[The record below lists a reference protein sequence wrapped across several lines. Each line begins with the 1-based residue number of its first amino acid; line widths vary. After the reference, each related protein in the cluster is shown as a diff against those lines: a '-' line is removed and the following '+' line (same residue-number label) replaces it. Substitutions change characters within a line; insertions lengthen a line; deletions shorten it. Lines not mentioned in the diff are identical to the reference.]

1 LVDFLGDLRRTD
13 YCGSLRPSDEGRE
26 VVLMGWVQR
35 RRDHGGVIFVNLRDR
50 EGIVQV
56 VFNPEIN
63 LEVHAK
69 AHKVRNEYVLAV
81 MGDVALRPPES
92 INPDLDTGKIEV
104 LTRELRILSV
114 SENPPFLIEDNEEI
128 SENVRLRYRYLDL
141 RRPRLQRN
149 LILRHKVAKTVRAYL
164 DGQGF
169 LEIETPV
176 LTRSTPEGAR
186 DYLVPSRV
194 NPGRFYALPQ
204 SPQLFKQ
211 LLMVSGFDR
220 YFQIVKCFR
229 DEDLRMD
236 RQPEFTQIDIEMSF
250 VGAEDIQRMME
261 GMMAS
266 IFQEILERDLPIPF
280 PVLSYNEALD
290 RYGTDK
296 PDIRFGLELVEIS
309 TMAGESTFEILREVI
324 GEGGI
329 AKGITVKGGASLSRR
344 EVDEL
349 VAFAQEYGAQGM
361 SWVKMISEGWQSPI
375 AKFFNESLKNAITE
389 RMGAEKEDL
398 ILFAA
403 GGQEVVNHALTNL
416 RLHLGE
422 KLGLIPSDAHRFVW
436 IRDFPLFEY
445 SDEEGRFV
453 AVHHPF
459 TAPRDEDIP
468 RLEDHPED
476 VRALEDHPED
486 VRAKSYDL
494 VLNGVE
500 IGGGSIRN
508 HLMEVQSMV
517 FRKLGI
523 GEEEAKKRFGFLME
537 ALKYGPPPHGG
548 IAFGFDRIVMILSGS
563 ESIREVIAF
572 PKTQKATCSLTEAP
586 TEVDPKQ
593 LNELSIKVK
602 PIR

>member
-1 LVDFLGDLRRTD
+1 LVDFLGNLKRTD
-13 YCGSLRPSDEGRE
+13 YCGNLRPSDVGRE

-35 RRDHGGVIFVNLRDR
+35 RRDHGGVIFVDLRDR

-63 LEVHAK
+63 LEVHTK

-81 MGDVALRPPES
+81 KGNVALRPPES

-149 LILRHKVAKTVRAYL
+149 LILRHKVAKAVRAYL

-250 VGAEDIQRMME
+250 VGVEDIQRMTE

-266 IFQEILERDLPIPF
+266 IFQEILERDLPISF
-280 PVLSYNEALD
+280 PILSYNEALD

-329 AKGITVKGGASLSRR
+329 AKGITVKGGASLSRK

-375 AKFFNESLKNAITE
+375 AKFFDESLRNAITE
-389 RMGAEKEDL
+389 RMGAEKGDL
-398 ILFAA
+398 ILFVV
-403 GGQEVVNHALTNL
+403 GGQEVVNHALANL

-422 KLGLIPSDAHRFVW
+422 KLGLISSDAHRFVW

-459 TAPRDEDIP
+459 TAPRDEDIQM
-468 RLEDHPED
+468 
-476 VRALEDHPED
+476 LEDHPED

-517 FRKLGI
+517 FRNLGI

-572 PKTQKATCSLTEAP
+572 PKTQKATCPLTEAP

>member
-1 LVDFLGDLRRTD
+1 V
-13 YCGSLRPSDEGRE
+13 GRE

-35 RRDHGGVIFVNLRDR
+35 RRDHGGLIFVDLRDR
-50 EGIVQV
+50 QGIVQV
-56 VFNPEIN
+56 VFNPEVAP
-63 LEVHAK
+63 EAHAK
-69 AHKVRNEYVLAV
+69 AHGIRNEFVLAV
-81 MGDVALRPPES
+81 RGDVVMRPSEGV
-92 INPDLDTGKIEV
+92 NPGLNTGEIEV
-104 LTRELRILSV
+104 LTEELRILSV
-114 SENPPFLIEDNEEI
+114 SETPPFLIEDNGEI
-128 SENVRLRYRYLDL
+128 SENVRLKYRYLDL
-141 RRPRLQRN
+141 RRPRLQGN
-149 LILRHKVAKTVRAYL
+149 LILRHNVAKAVRTYL

-211 LLMVSGFDR
+211 LLMISGFDR

-250 VGAEDIQRMME
+250 VGVEDIRRTME

-266 IFQEILERDLPIPF
+266 IFKEVLERDLPIPF
-280 PVLSYNEALD
+280 PALSYDEALD

-296 PDIRFGLELVEIS
+296 PDIRFGMELMGIS
-309 TMAGESTFEILREVI
+309 DLARESTFELLREAI

-329 AKGITVKGGASLSRR
+329 AKGMTVKGGASLSRR

-349 VAFAQEYGAQGM
+349 VAFVQEHGAHGLG
-361 SWVKMISEGWQSPI
+361 WVKVVSEGWQSPI
-375 AKFFNESLKNAITE
+375 AKFLDESLKGAIAE
-389 RMGAEKEDL
+389 RMGAEKGDL
-398 ILFAA
+398 VLFVA
-403 GGQEVVNHALTNL
+403 GGQEVVNRALANL

-422 KLGLIPSDAHRFVW
+422 KLGLIPSDAYRFVW
-436 IRDFPLFEY
+436 VRDFPLLEY
-445 SDEEGRFV
+445 SEEEGRFL

-468 RLEDHPED
+468 M
-476 VRALEDHPED
+476 LEDHPED

-494 VLNGVE
+494 VLNGFE

-508 HLMEVQSMV
+508 HIMEVQSMV

-523 GEEEAKKRFGFLME
+523 GEEEASKRFGFLME
-537 ALKYGPPPHGG
+537 ALRYGPPPHGG

-563 ESIREVIAF
+563 DSIREVIAF
-572 PKTQKATCSLTEAP
+572 PKTQKATCPLTEAP
-586 TEVDPKQ
+586 TEVDSKQ
-593 LNELSIKVK
+593 LDELSIKVK
-602 PIR
+602 PAV

>member
-1 LVDFLGDLRRTD
+1 LVDFLGDLKRTD
-13 YCGSLRPSDEGRE
+13 YCGNLSPSDVGRE

-35 RRDHGGVIFVNLRDR
+35 RRDHGGVIFVDLRDR

-81 MGDVALRPPES
+81 KGDVALRPPES

-114 SENPPFLIEDNEEI
+114 SENPPFLIEDNGEI
-128 SENVRLRYRYLDL
+128 SENVRLKYRYLDL

-149 LILRHKVAKTVRAYL
+149 LILRHKVAKAVRAYL
-164 DGQGF
+164 DDHGF

-250 VGAEDIQRMME
+250 VGIEDIQRMME

-280 PVLSYNEALD
+280 PVLSYDEALD

-296 PDIRFGLELVEIS
+296 PDIRFGLELKEIS
-309 TMAGESTFEILREVI
+309 TMAGESKFEILREVI

-329 AKGITVKGGASLSRR
+329 AKGITVKGGASFSRR

-349 VAFAQEYGAQGM
+349 VAFAQEYGAQGL
-361 SWVKMISEGWQSPI
+361 SWIKIISEGWQSPI
-375 AKFFNESLKNAITE
+375 AKFFEESLRNAMTE
-389 RMGAEKEDL
+389 RMGAEKGDL
-398 ILFAA
+398 ILFVA
-403 GGQEVVNHALTNL
+403 GGQDIVNHALSTL

-422 KLGLIPSDAHRFVW
+422 KLGLIPSDAHRFAWV
-436 IRDFPLFEY
+436 RDFPLLEY

-468 RLEDHPED
+468 M
-476 VRALEDHPED
+476 LEDHPED

-494 VLNGVE
+494 VLNGIE

-548 IAFGFDRIVMILSGS
+548 IAFGFDRIIMILSGS

-572 PKTQKATCSLTEAP
+572 PKTQKATCPLTEAP

>member
-1 LVDFLGDLRRTD
+1 MVDFLGDLKRTD
-13 YCGSLRPSDEGRE
+13 YCGDLRPSDMGRE

-35 RRDHGGVIFVNLRDR
+35 RRDHGGLIFVDLRDR
-50 EGIVQV
+50 QGIVQV
-56 VFNPEIN
+56 VFNPEVDS
-63 LEVHAK
+63 EAHAK
-69 AHKVRNEYVLAV
+69 AHGIRNEFVLAV
-81 MGDVALRPPES
+81 RGHVAMRPSES
-92 INPDLDTGKIEV
+92 VNPDLDTGEVEV
-104 LTRELRILSV
+104 LTRELRILNV
-114 SENPPFLIEDNEEI
+114 SENPPFLIEDNIEI
-128 SENVRLRYRYLDL
+128 SENVRLKYRYLDL
-141 RRPRLQRN
+141 RRPRLQGN
-149 LILRHKVAKTVRAYL
+149 LILRHRVAKAVRTYL

-250 VGAEDIQRMME
+250 VGVEDIQRTMEEMMVF
-261 GMMAS
+261 
-266 IFQEILERDLPIPF
+266 IFREVRGIDLETPF
-280 PVLSYNEALD
+280 PSLRYDEALD
-290 RYGTDK
+290 RYGIDR
-296 PDIRFGLELVEIS
+296 PDIRFGLELREIS
-309 TMAGESTFEILREVI
+309 DLAGESKFEILREVI

-329 AKGITVKGGASLSRR
+329 VKGITVKGGAALSRR

-349 VAFAQEYGAQGM
+349 VAFAQEHGAHGL
-361 SWVKMISEGWQSPI
+361 SWVKMVSEGWQSPI
-375 AKFFNESLKNAITE
+375 AKFFQESLKNAIAG
-389 RMGAEKEDL
+389 RVGAEKGDL
-398 ILFAA
+398 ILFVA
-403 GGQEVVNHALTNL
+403 GGQEVVNRTLANL

-422 KLGLIPSDAHRFVW
+422 KLGLIPSDAYRFVW
-436 IRDFPLFEY
+436 VRDFPLLEY
-445 SDEEGRFV
+445 NEEEGRFV

-468 RLEDHPED
+468 MLEDHPE
-476 VRALEDHPED
+476 E

-494 VLNGVE
+494 VLNGME

-508 HLMEVQSMV
+508 HVREVQSIV

-523 GEEEAKKRFGFLME
+523 GEEEAKRRFGFLME
-537 ALKYGPPPHGG
+537 ALEYGTPPHGG

-572 PKTQKATCSLTEAP
+572 PKTQKATCPLTEAP
-586 TEVDPKQ
+586 TEVDSKQ
-593 LNELSIKVK
+593 LDELSIKVK
-602 PIR
+602 PIA

>member
-1 LVDFLGDLRRTD
+1 LVDFLGDLKRTD
-13 YCGSLRPSDEGRE
+13 YCGNLSPSDVGRE

-35 RRDHGGVIFVNLRDR
+35 RRDHGGVIFVDLRDR

-81 MGDVALRPPES
+81 KGDVALRPPES

-114 SENPPFLIEDNEEI
+114 SENPPFLIEDNGEI

-149 LILRHKVAKTVRAYL
+149 LILRHKVAKAVRAYL

-250 VGAEDIQRMME
+250 VGVEDIQRMME

-266 IFQEILERDLPIPF
+266 IFQEILERALPIPF
-280 PVLSYNEALD
+280 PVLSYDEALD

-296 PDIRFGLELVEIS
+296 PDIRFGLELKEIS
-309 TMAGESTFEILREVI
+309 KVAGESKFEILREVI

-329 AKGITVKGGASLSRR
+329 AKGLTVKGGASLSRR

-349 VAFAQEYGAQGM
+349 VAFAQEYGAQGL

-375 AKFFNESLKNAITE
+375 AKFFEESLRNAMTE
-389 RMGAEKEDL
+389 RMGAEKGDL
-398 ILFAA
+398 ILFVA
-403 GGQEVVNHALTNL
+403 GGQEVVNHTLANL

-422 KLGLIPSDAHRFVW
+422 KLGLIPSDAHRFAWV
-436 IRDFPLFEY
+436 RDFPLLEY

-459 TAPRDEDIP
+459 TAPRDEDISL
-468 RLEDHPED
+468 LEDHPED
-476 VRALEDHPED
+476 VK
-486 VRAKSYDL
+486 AKSYDL

-508 HLMEVQSMV
+508 HLVEVQSMV
-517 FRKLGI
+517 FRTLGI

-572 PKTQKATCSLTEAP
+572 PKTQKATCPLTEAP

-593 LNELSIKVK
+593 LNELSIRVK
-602 PIR
+602 PVH

>member
-13 YCGSLRPSDEGRE
+13 YCGGLRSSDTDRE
-26 VVLMGWVQR
+26 VILMGWVQR
-35 RRDHGGVIFVNLRDR
+35 RRDHGGVIFVDLRDR
-50 EGIVQV
+50 EGVVQV

-63 LEVHAK
+63 PEVHAK

-81 MGDVALRPPES
+81 KGDVAMRPPEG
-92 INPDLDTGKIEV
+92 INPDLDTGEVEV
-104 LTRELRILSV
+104 LTKELRILSV
-114 SENPPFLIEDNEEI
+114 SENPPFLIEDEGEI

-141 RRPRLQRN
+141 RRPRLQGN
-149 LILRHKVAKTVRAYL
+149 LILRHKVAKAVRTYL

-250 VGAEDIQRMME
+250 VGVDDVQRTME
-261 GMMAS
+261 GMMAF
-266 IFQEILERDLPIPF
+266 IFKEILEIDLPVPF
-280 PVLSYNEALD
+280 PVLGYDEALD

-296 PDIRFGLELVEIS
+296 PDIRFDLELVEIS
-309 TMAGESTFEILREVI
+309 DLAGESTFEIVREVV
-324 GEGGI
+324 GAGGI
-329 AKGITVKGGASLSRR
+329 AKGITVKGGATLSRR

-349 VAFAQEYGAQGM
+349 VAFAQEYGAQGL
-361 SWVKMISEGWQSPI
+361 SWVKMVSEGWQSPI
-375 AKFFNESLKNAITE
+375 AKFFDESSKSAISK
-389 RMGAEKEDL
+389 RMGAEKGDL
-398 ILFAA
+398 ILFVA
-403 GGQEVVNHALTNL
+403 GDRGVVNHTLTNL

-422 KLGLIPSDAHRFVW
+422 KLGLIPSNAYRFVW
-436 IRDFPLFEY
+436 VWDFPLLEY
-445 SDEEGRFV
+445 SEEEGRYV

-459 TAPRDEDIP
+459 TAPKDEDVP
-468 RLEDHPED
+468 MLEDHPE
-476 VRALEDHPED
+476 A

-494 VLNGVE
+494 VLNGIE

-508 HLMEVQSMV
+508 HSMEIQSMV

-523 GEEEAKKRFGFLME
+523 GDEDARKRFGFLME
-537 ALKYGPPPHGG
+537 ALRYGPPPHGG
-548 IAFGFDRIVMILSGS
+548 IAFGFDRIIMLLSKS
-563 ESIREVIAF
+563 DSIREVIAF
-572 PKTQKATCSLTEAP
+572 PKTQRATCPLTEAP

-593 LNELSIKVK
+593 LDELSIKMKRVT
-602 PIR
+602 

>member
-1 LVDFLGDLRRTD
+1 MVDFLGDLKRTD
-13 YCGSLRPSDEGRE
+13 YCGDLRPSDVGRE

-35 RRDHGGVIFVNLRDR
+35 RRDHGGVIFIDLRDR

-63 LEVHAK
+63 PEVHAK

-81 MGDVALRPPES
+81 KGDVARRPPES
-92 INPDLDTGKIEV
+92 LNPDLNTGEIEV
-104 LTRELRILSV
+104 LTNELRILSV
-114 SENPPFLIEDNEEI
+114 SENPPFLIEDNGEI

-141 RRPRLQRN
+141 RRPSLQRN
-149 LILRHKVAKTVRAYL
+149 LILRHKVAKAVRTYL

-220 YFQIVKCFR
+220 YFQIVRCFR

-250 VGAEDIQRMME
+250 VNGEDIQGTME
-261 GMMAS
+261 GMMAF
-266 IFQEILERDLPIPF
+266 IFKEILEKELPTPF
-280 PVLSYNEALD
+280 PVLGYDEALD

-296 PDIRFGLELVEIS
+296 PDTRFGLELTGIS
-309 TMAGESTFEILREVI
+309 DLVGESTFEIVKEVI

-329 AKGITVKGGASLSRR
+329 AKGITVKGGAALSRR

-349 VAFAQEYGAQGM
+349 VAFAQEYGAQGL
-361 SWVKMISEGWQSPI
+361 SWVKAVSGGWQSPI
-375 AKFFNESLKNAITE
+375 AKFFEKSLRNAITE
-389 RMGAEKEDL
+389 RMGVEEGDL
-398 ILFAA
+398 ILFAT
-403 GGQEVVNHALTNL
+403 GGQEVVNHVLANL

-422 KLGLIPSDAHRFVW
+422 KLGLIPSDAYRFVW
-436 IRDFPLFEY
+436 VRDFPLMEY
-445 SDEEGRFV
+445 SEEEGRFL

-459 TAPRDEDIP
+459 TAPREEDI
-468 RLEDHPED
+468 
-476 VRALEDHPED
+476 ALLGDHPED

-494 VLNGVE
+494 VLNGIE

-508 HLMEVQSMV
+508 HIMEVQSMV
-517 FRKLGI
+517 FGKLGI
-523 GEEEAKKRFGFLME
+523 GEEEAHRRFGFLME

-548 IAFGFDRIVMILSGS
+548 IAFGFDRIIMLLSHS
-563 ESIREVIAF
+563 DSIREVIAF
-572 PKTQKATCSLTEAP
+572 PKTQRATCPLTEAP

-593 LNELSIKVK
+593 LDELSIKVK
-602 PIR
+602 PVV

>member
-1 LVDFLGDLRRTD
+1 LVDFLGNLKRTD
-13 YCGSLRPSDEGRE
+13 YCGNLRPSDVGRE

-35 RRDHGGVIFVNLRDR
+35 RRDHGGVIFVDLRDR

-81 MGDVALRPPES
+81 KGDVALRPPES

-114 SENPPFLIEDNEEI
+114 SENPPFLIEDNGEI
-128 SENVRLRYRYLDL
+128 SENVRLKYRYLDL

-149 LILRHKVAKTVRAYL
+149 LILRHKVAKAVRAYL
-164 DGQGF
+164 DDHGF

-250 VGAEDIQRMME
+250 VGIEDIQRMME

-280 PVLSYNEALD
+280 PVLSYDEALD

-296 PDIRFGLELVEIS
+296 PDIRFGLELKEIS
-309 TMAGESTFEILREVI
+309 TMAGESKFEILREVI

-329 AKGITVKGGASLSRR
+329 AKGITVKGGASFSRR

-349 VAFAQEYGAQGM
+349 VAFAQEYGAQGL
-361 SWVKMISEGWQSPI
+361 SWIKIISEGWQSPI
-375 AKFFNESLKNAITE
+375 AKFFEESLRNAMTE
-389 RMGAEKEDL
+389 RMGAEKGDL
-398 ILFAA
+398 ILFVA
-403 GGQEVVNHALTNL
+403 GGQDIVNHALSTL

-422 KLGLIPSDAHRFVW
+422 KLGLIPSDAHRFAWV
-436 IRDFPLFEY
+436 RDFPLLEY

-459 TAPRDEDIP
+459 TAPRDEDIS
-468 RLEDHPED
+468 L
-476 VRALEDHPED
+476 LEDHPED

-517 FRKLGI
+517 FKKLGI

-548 IAFGFDRIVMILSGS
+548 IAFGFDRIVMIMSGS

-572 PKTQKATCSLTEAP
+572 PKTQKATCPLTEAP

>member
-1 LVDFLGDLRRTD
+1 MVDFLGDLRRSD
-13 YCGSLRPSDEGRE
+13 YCGDLRPSDVGKE

-35 RRDHGGVIFVNLRDR
+35 RRDHGGVIFIDLRDR

-63 LEVHAK
+63 PEVHAK

-81 MGDVALRPPES
+81 KGDVAMRPPES
-92 INPDLDTGKIEV
+92 INPDLDTGEIEV
-104 LTRELRILSV
+104 MTNELRILSV
-114 SENPPFLIEDNEEI
+114 SENPPFLIEDNGEI

-149 LILRHKVAKTVRAYL
+149 LILRHKVAKAVRAYL

-211 LLMVSGFDR
+211 LLMISGFDR

-250 VGAEDIQRMME
+250 VGVEDIQRMME

-266 IFQEILERDLPIPF
+266 IFQEILEMDLPIPF
-280 PVLSYNEALD
+280 PVLRYDEALD
-290 RYGTDK
+290 GYGTDK
-296 PDIRFGLELVEIS
+296 PDIRFGLELKGVS
-309 TMAGESTFEILREVI
+309 DLVKESEFEIVKEVI

-329 AKGITVKGGASLSRR
+329 AKGVTVKGGTTLSRR

-349 VAFAQEYGAQGM
+349 VAFAQEYGAQGL
-361 SWVKMISEGWQSPI
+361 SWVKMVSEGWQSPI
-375 AKFFNESLKNAITE
+375 AKFFGDSLRNAIAG
-389 RMGAEKEDL
+389 RMGAEKGDL
-398 ILFAA
+398 MLFVA
-403 GGQEVVNHALTNL
+403 GGQEVVNHTLANL

-422 KLGLIPSDAHRFVW
+422 KLGLIPSDAYRFVW
-436 IRDFPLFEY
+436 VRDFPLLEY
-445 SDEEGRFV
+445 SEQEGRFV

-459 TAPRDEDIP
+459 TAPNDEDIP
-468 RLEDHPED
+468 MLEDHPKE
-476 VRALEDHPED
+476 

-508 HLMEVQSMV
+508 HIMEVQTMV

-523 GEEEAKKRFGFLME
+523 GEEEAKERFGFLME
-537 ALKYGPPPHGG
+537 ALQYGPPPHGG

-563 ESIREVIAF
+563 DSIREVIAF
-572 PKTQKATCSLTEAP
+572 PKTQKATCPLTEAP
-586 TEVDPKQ
+586 TEVDPGQ
-593 LNELSIKVK
+593 LDELSIKVK
-602 PIR
+602 PAV

>member
-1 LVDFLGDLRRTD
+1 MVDFLGDLKRTD
-13 YCGSLRPSDEGRE
+13 YCGTLRSSDVGRE
-26 VVLMGWVQR
+26 VILMGWVQR
-35 RRDHGGVIFVNLRDR
+35 RRDHGGVIFVDLRDR

-63 LEVHAK
+63 PEVHAK
-69 AHKVRNEYVLAV
+69 AHTVRSEYVLAV
-81 MGDVALRPPES
+81 KGDVAMRPPES
-92 INPDLDTGKIEV
+92 INRDLGTGEVEV

-114 SENPPFLIEDNEEI
+114 SENPPFLIEDNGEI

-149 LILRHKVAKTVRAYL
+149 LILRHRVAKAVRTYL

-176 LTRSTPEGAR
+176 LTKSTPEGAR

-220 YFQIVKCFR
+220 YFQIVRCFR

-250 VGAEDIQRMME
+250 VRADDVQRTME
-261 GMMAS
+261 GMMAF
-266 IFQEILERDLPIPF
+266 IFKEILERDLPIPF
-280 PVLSYNEALD
+280 PVLSYDEALD
-290 RYGTDK
+290 RYGTDR
-296 PDIRFGLELVEIS
+296 PDTRFGLELKGIS
-309 TMAGESTFEILREVI
+309 DLAGESTFEIVRKVI

-329 AKGITVKGGASLSRR
+329 AKGITVKGGAALSRR

-349 VAFAQEYGAQGM
+349 VAFAQEYGAQGL
-361 SWVKMISEGWQSPI
+361 SWVKMASGGWQSPI
-375 AKFFNESLKNAITE
+375 AKFFEESLRNAIAE
-389 RMGAEKEDL
+389 RMGAEKGDL
-398 ILFAA
+398 ILFVAN
-403 GGQEVVNHALTNL
+403 GQEIVNHTLANL
-416 RLHLGE
+416 RLHLGG
-422 KLGLIPSDAHRFVW
+422 KLDLIPPETYRFVW
-436 IRDFPLFEY
+436 IRDFPLMEY
-445 SDEEGRFV
+445 SEEEGRFV

-459 TAPRDEDIP
+459 TAPRDEDISL
-468 RLEDHPED
+468 LENHPG
-476 VRALEDHPED
+476 D

-508 HLMEVQSMV
+508 HIMEVQSMV

-548 IAFGFDRIVMILSGS
+548 IAFGFDRIVMILTGS
-563 ESIREVIAF
+563 DSIREVIAF
-572 PKTQKATCSLTEAP
+572 PKTQKATCPLTEAP
-586 TEVDPKQ
+586 TEVDGKQ
-593 LNELSIKVK
+593 LDELSIKVK
-602 PIR
+602 PVA

>member
-13 YCGSLRPSDEGRE
+13 YCGNLRSSDVGRE
-26 VVLMGWVQR
+26 VILMGWVQR
-35 RRDHGGVIFVNLRDR
+35 RRDHGGVIFVDLRDR

-63 LEVHAK
+63 PEVHAK
-69 AHKVRNEYVLAV
+69 AHTVRSEYVLAV
-81 MGDVALRPPES
+81 KGEVAMRPPES
-92 INPDLDTGKIEV
+92 INSDLDTGEVEV
-104 LTRELRILSV
+104 LTRELRILNV
-114 SENPPFLIEDNEEI
+114 SENPPFLIEDNGEI

-149 LILRHKVAKTVRAYL
+149 LILRHKVAKAVRTYL

-176 LTRSTPEGAR
+176 LTKSTPEGAR

-220 YFQIVKCFR
+220 YFQIVRCFR

-250 VGAEDIQRMME
+250 VGAEDVQRTME
-261 GMMAS
+261 GMMAF
-266 IFQEILERDLPIPF
+266 IFKEILEGDLPVPF
-280 PVLSYNEALD
+280 PVLSYDEALD
-290 RYGTDK
+290 RYGTDR
-296 PDIRFGLELVEIS
+296 PDTRFGLELKGIS
-309 TMAGESTFEILREVI
+309 DLAGESTFEIVREVI

-329 AKGITVKGGASLSRR
+329 AKGMTVKGGAALSRR
-344 EVDEL
+344 EVDQL
-349 VAFAQEYGAQGM
+349 VAFAQEYGAQGL
-361 SWVKMISEGWQSPI
+361 SWVKMASGGWQSPI
-375 AKFFNESLKNAITE
+375 AKFFGESLKNAIAE
-389 RMGAEKEDL
+389 RMGAERGDL
-398 ILFAA
+398 ILFVA
-403 GGQEVVNHALTNL
+403 GGQAVANHTLANL

-422 KLGLIPSDAHRFVW
+422 KLGLIPSDAYRFVW
-436 IRDFPLFEY
+436 VRDFPLMEY
-445 SDEEGRFV
+445 SEEEGRFV

-468 RLEDHPED
+468 LLEDHP
-476 VRALEDHPED
+476 VD

-508 HLMEVQSMV
+508 HITEVQSMV

-523 GEEEAKKRFGFLME
+523 GEEEARKRFGFLME

-563 ESIREVIAF
+563 DSIREVIAF
-572 PKTQKATCSLTEAP
+572 PKTQKATCPLTEAP
-586 TEVDPKQ
+586 TEVDGKQ
-593 LNELSIKVK
+593 LDELSIKVK
-602 PIR
+602 PTA

>member
-1 LVDFLGDLRRTD
+1 LVDFLGNLKRTD
-13 YCGSLRPSDEGRE
+13 YCGNLRPSDVGRE
-26 VVLMGWVQR
+26 VVLMGWVQK
-35 RRDHGGVIFVNLRDR
+35 RRDHGGVIFVDLRDR

-63 LEVHAK
+63 LEVHTK

-81 MGDVALRPPES
+81 KGDVTLRPPES

-149 LILRHKVAKTVRAYL
+149 LILRHKVAKAVRAYL

-169 LEIETPV
+169 LEIETPI

-250 VGAEDIQRMME
+250 VGVEDIQRMME

-280 PVLSYNEALD
+280 PVLSYDEALD

-329 AKGITVKGGASLSRR
+329 AKGITVNGGASLSRR

-375 AKFFNESLKNAITE
+375 AKFFDESLKNAITK
-389 RMGAEKEDL
+389 RMGAAKGDL
-398 ILFAA
+398 ILFVA
-403 GGQEVVNHALTNL
+403 GGQEVVNHALANL

-422 KLGLIPSDAHRFVW
+422 KLGLISSDAHRFVW

-468 RLEDHPED
+468 L
-476 VRALEDHPED
+476 LEDHPED

-517 FRKLGI
+517 FRNLGI

-572 PKTQKATCSLTEAP
+572 PKTQKATCPLTEAP

>member
-1 LVDFLGDLRRTD
+1 MVDFLGDLKRTD
-13 YCGSLRPSDEGRE
+13 YCGNLRSSDVGRE

-35 RRDHGGVIFVNLRDR
+35 RRDHGGVIFVDLRDR
-50 EGIVQV
+50 EGVIQV

-63 LEVHAK
+63 PEVHAK
-69 AHKVRNEYVLAV
+69 AHTVRSEYVLAAK
-81 MGDVALRPPES
+81 GDVAMRPPES
-92 INPDLDTGKIEV
+92 INPDLDTGEIEV

-114 SENPPFLIEDNEEI
+114 SENPPFLIEDSGEI

-149 LILRHKVAKTVRAYL
+149 LILRHKVAKAVRTYL

-169 LEIETPV
+169 LEIETPF

-220 YFQIVKCFR
+220 YFQIVRCFR

-250 VGAEDIQRMME
+250 VNVEDIQGTME
-261 GMMAS
+261 GMMAF
-266 IFQEILERDLPIPF
+266 IFKEILETELPIPF
-280 PVLSYNEALD
+280 PVLSYDEALD

-296 PDIRFGLELVEIS
+296 PDTRFGLDLTGIS
-309 TMAGESTFEILREVI
+309 DLAGESTFEIVREVI
-324 GEGGI
+324 GKGGI
-329 AKGITVKGGASLSRR
+329 AKGITVKGGAALSRR

-349 VAFAQEYGAQGM
+349 VAFAQEYGAQGL
-361 SWVKMISEGWQSPI
+361 SWIKTVSGGWQSPI
-375 AKFFNESLKNAITE
+375 AKFFEESLRNAIAE
-389 RMGAEKEDL
+389 RMSAEEGDL

-403 GGQEVVNHALTNL
+403 GGQEVVNHGLANL

-422 KLGLIPSDAHRFVW
+422 KLGLIPSDAYRFVW
-436 IRDFPLFEY
+436 VRDLPLMEY
-445 SDEEGRFV
+445 SEEEGRFL

-468 RLEDHPED
+468 LLENHPG
-476 VRALEDHPED
+476 D
-486 VRAKSYDL
+486 VRAKAYDL
-494 VLNGVE
+494 VLNGIE

-508 HLMEVQSMV
+508 HIMEVQSMV

-523 GEEEAKKRFGFLME
+523 GEEEAINRFGFLME

-563 ESIREVIAF
+563 DSIREVIAF
-572 PKTQKATCSLTEAP
+572 PKTQKATCPLTEAP

-593 LNELSIKVK
+593 LDELSIKVK
-602 PIR
+602 PVT

>member
-1 LVDFLGDLRRTD
+1 MVDFLGNLKRTD
-13 YCGSLRPSDEGRE
+13 YCGNLRPSDAGRE
-26 VVLMGWVQR
+26 VVLMGWVQK
-35 RRDHGGVIFVNLRDR
+35 RRDHGGVIFVDLRDR

-63 LEVHAK
+63 LEVHTK

-81 MGDVALRPPES
+81 KGDVTLRPPES

-149 LILRHKVAKTVRAYL
+149 LILRHKVAKAVRAYL

-169 LEIETPV
+169 LEIETPI

-250 VGAEDIQRMME
+250 VGVEDIQRMME

-280 PVLSYNEALD
+280 PVLSYDEALD

-329 AKGITVKGGASLSRR
+329 AKGITVNGGASLSRR

-361 SWVKMISEGWQSPI
+361 SWVKIISEGWQSPI
-375 AKFFNESLKNAITE
+375 AKFFDESLKNAITK
-389 RMGAEKEDL
+389 RMGAAKGDL
-398 ILFAA
+398 ILFVA
-403 GGQEVVNHALTNL
+403 GGQEVVNHALANL

-422 KLGLIPSDAHRFVW
+422 KLGLISSDAHRFVW

-459 TAPRDEDIP
+459 TAPRDEDIQM
-468 RLEDHPED
+468 
-476 VRALEDHPED
+476 LEDHPED

-517 FRKLGI
+517 FRNLGI

-572 PKTQKATCSLTEAP
+572 PKTQKATCPLTEAP

>member
-1 LVDFLGDLRRTD
+1 LVDFLGDLKRTD
-13 YCGSLRPSDEGRE
+13 YCGDLRPTDVGRE

-35 RRDHGGVIFVNLRDR
+35 RRDHGGVIFIDLRDR

-63 LEVHAK
+63 PEVHAK

-81 MGDVALRPPES
+81 KGDVAMRPPES
-92 INPDLDTGKIEV
+92 LNPDLDTGEIEV
-104 LTRELRILSV
+104 LTNELRILSV

-141 RRPRLQRN
+141 RRPSLQRN
-149 LILRHKVAKTVRAYL
+149 LILRHKVAKAVRTYL

-211 LLMVSGFDR
+211 LLMISGFDR

-250 VGAEDIQRMME
+250 VGVEDIQRTME
-261 GMMAS
+261 GMMTF
-266 IFQEILERDLPIPF
+266 IFKEILEIDLPIPF
-280 PVLSYNEALD
+280 PALSYDEALD

-296 PDIRFGLELVEIS
+296 PDIRFGLDLKGIS
-309 TMAGESTFEILREVI
+309 DLAGKSTFEIVREAI

-329 AKGITVKGGASLSRR
+329 AKGITVKGGATLSRR

-349 VAFAQEYGAQGM
+349 VAFAQEHGVHGL
-361 SWVKMISEGWQSPI
+361 SWVKMVSEGWQSPI
-375 AKFFNESLKNAITE
+375 AKFFDESLKDAIAG
-389 RMGAEKEDL
+389 RMGAEKGDL
-398 ILFAA
+398 MLFVA
-403 GGQEVVNHALTNL
+403 GGQVVVNHTLANL

-422 KLGLIPSDAHRFVW
+422 KLGLIPSDAYRFVW
-436 IRDFPLFEY
+436 VRDFPLLEY
-445 SDEEGRFV
+445 SEEEGRYM

-468 RLEDHPED
+468 M
-476 VRALEDHPED
+476 LEDHPED

-508 HLMEVQSMV
+508 HIMEVQSMV

-523 GEEEAKKRFGFLME
+523 GKEEAKKRFGFLME

-563 ESIREVIAF
+563 DSIREVIAF
-572 PKTQKATCSLTEAP
+572 PKTQKASCPLTEAP

-593 LNELSIKVK
+593 LDELSIKVK
-602 PIR
+602 PIA

>member
-1 LVDFLGDLRRTD
+1 LVDFLGNLKRTD
-13 YCGSLRPSDEGRE
+13 YCGNLRPSDVGRE
-26 VVLMGWVQR
+26 VVLMGWVQK
-35 RRDHGGVIFVNLRDR
+35 RRDHGGVIFVDLRDR

-63 LEVHAK
+63 LEVHTK

-81 MGDVALRPPES
+81 KGDVTLRPPES

-149 LILRHKVAKTVRAYL
+149 LILRHKVAKAVRAYL

-250 VGAEDIQRMME
+250 VGVEDIQRMTE

-266 IFQEILERDLPIPF
+266 IFQEILERDLPISF
-280 PVLSYNEALD
+280 PILSYNEALD

-329 AKGITVKGGASLSRR
+329 AKGITVKGGASLSRK

-375 AKFFNESLKNAITE
+375 AKFFDESLRNAITE
-389 RMGAEKEDL
+389 RMGAEKGDL
-398 ILFAA
+398 ILFVV
-403 GGQEVVNHALTNL
+403 GGQEVVNHALANL

-422 KLGLIPSDAHRFVW
+422 KLGLISSDAHRFVW

-459 TAPRDEDIP
+459 TAPRDEDIQM
-468 RLEDHPED
+468 
-476 VRALEDHPED
+476 LEDHPED

-517 FRKLGI
+517 FRNLGI

-572 PKTQKATCSLTEAP
+572 PKTQKATCPLTEAP

>member
-1 LVDFLGDLRRTD
+1 LVDFLGDLKRTD
-13 YCGSLRPSDEGRE
+13 YCGNLSPSDVGRE

-35 RRDHGGVIFVNLRDR
+35 RRDHGGVIFVDLRDR

-81 MGDVALRPPES
+81 KGDVALRPPES

-114 SENPPFLIEDNEEI
+114 SENPPFLIEDNGEI
-128 SENVRLRYRYLDL
+128 SENVRLKYRYLDL

-149 LILRHKVAKTVRAYL
+149 LILRHKVAKAVRAYL
-164 DGQGF
+164 DDHGF

-250 VGAEDIQRMME
+250 VGIEDIQRMME

-280 PVLSYNEALD
+280 PVLSYDEALD

-296 PDIRFGLELVEIS
+296 PDIRFGLELKEIS
-309 TMAGESTFEILREVI
+309 TMAGESKFEILREVI

-329 AKGITVKGGASLSRR
+329 AKGITVKGGASFSRR

-349 VAFAQEYGAQGM
+349 VAFAQEYGAQGL
-361 SWVKMISEGWQSPI
+361 SWIKIISEGWQSPI
-375 AKFFNESLKNAITE
+375 AKFFEESLRNAMTE
-389 RMGAEKEDL
+389 RMGAEKGDL
-398 ILFAA
+398 ILFVA
-403 GGQEVVNHALTNL
+403 GGQDIVNHALSTL

-422 KLGLIPSDAHRFVW
+422 KLGLIPSDAHRFAWV
-436 IRDFPLFEY
+436 RDFPLLEY

-459 TAPRDEDIP
+459 TAPRDEDIS
-468 RLEDHPED
+468 L
-476 VRALEDHPED
+476 LEDHPED

-517 FRKLGI
+517 FKKLGI

-548 IAFGFDRIVMILSGS
+548 IAFGFDRIVMIMSGS

-572 PKTQKATCSLTEAP
+572 PKTQKATCPLTEAP

>member
-1 LVDFLGDLRRTD
+1 LVDFLGDLKRTH
-13 YCGSLRPSDEGRE
+13 YCGDLRPSDVGRE

-35 RRDHGGVIFVNLRDR
+35 RRDHGGVIFIDLRDR

-63 LEVHAK
+63 PQVHAK

-81 MGDVALRPPES
+81 KGDVARRPPES
-92 INPDLDTGKIEV
+92 LNPDLNTGEIEV
-104 LTRELRILSV
+104 LTNELRILSV
-114 SENPPFLIEDNEEI
+114 SENPPFLIEDNGEI

-149 LILRHKVAKTVRAYL
+149 LILRHKVAKAVRTYL

-211 LLMVSGFDR
+211 LLMISGFDR

-250 VGAEDIQRMME
+250 VGVEDIRRTME
-261 GMMAS
+261 GMMAF
-266 IFQEILERDLPIPF
+266 IFKEILEIDLPIPF
-280 PVLSYNEALD
+280 PALSYDEALD

-296 PDIRFGLELVEIS
+296 PDIRFGLELKGIS
-309 TMAGESTFEILREVI
+309 DLVKESEFEIVKEVI

-329 AKGITVKGGASLSRR
+329 AKGVTVKGGATLSRR

-349 VAFAQEYGAQGM
+349 VAFAQEHGAHGL
-361 SWVKMISEGWQSPI
+361 SWVKMVSEGWQSPI
-375 AKFFNESLKNAITE
+375 AKFFKASLKNAIAE
-389 RMGAEKEDL
+389 RMGSEKGDL
-398 ILFAA
+398 MLFVA
-403 GGQEVVNHALTNL
+403 GGQEVVNHTLAHL

-422 KLGLIPSDAHRFVW
+422 KLGLIPSDAYRFVW
-436 IRDFPLFEY
+436 VRDFPLLEY
-445 SDEEGRFV
+445 SEEEGRYM

-468 RLEDHPED
+468 M
-476 VRALEDHPED
+476 LEDHPED

-508 HLMEVQSMV
+508 HIMEVQSMV

-523 GEEEAKKRFGFLME
+523 GEEEAKERFGFLME
-537 ALKYGPPPHGG
+537 GLKYGPPPHGG

-563 ESIREVIAF
+563 DSIREVIAF
-572 PKTQKATCSLTEAP
+572 PKTQKATCPLTEAP

-593 LNELSIKVK
+593 LDELSIKVK
-602 PIR
+602 PMA